1 MPHILRFFVLFIA
14 RRPQRF
20 GRKCLAFVGWGAVDS
35 NCTWFAAEWLGMDF
49 GCVAVDCMKMIL
61 GGMMENKMM
70 RGIVC
75 CFLNAV
81 TSTKC
86 VVWLRRMTG
95 KAGNLALFFGG
106 LCYLPVM

>member
-1 MPHILRFFVLFIA
+1 V
-14 RRPQRF
+14 
-20 GRKCLAFVGWGAVDS
+20 FVGWGVVDS

-61 GGMMENKMM
+61 GGMMENKTMC
-70 RGIVC
+70 GIVC

-86 VVWLRRMTG
+86 VAWLRRMTG
-95 KAGNLALFFGG
+95 KAGNLALFFGVFATFQLCDFIG
-106 LCYLPVM
+106 LLCFMGFIGLV